1 MTLKIYGIPASRALR
16 SMWIAKELGLPYEN
30 IPVGWTD
37 GGTQKPE
44 YLALNPNGLVPTID
58 DDGFVLWES
67 AAINLYLAK
76 KHSLGTLYPTAL
88 QDEAKVWQWSFWS
101 ATEVE
106 PPLGQYV
113 YNTVMYEP
121 AKRNAQVAADSW
133 QKLLTRLKVLNGA
146 VSNTSYLLGNEFT
159 IADFNV
165 ASGLYSAVRLKLDLS
180 AYPKAVA
187 YLNACLNRPA
197 ALDARKLREQ

>member
-133 QKLLTRLKVLNGA
+133 QKLLTRLKVLNDA
-146 VSNTSYLLGNEFT
+146 VTKTPYLLGNHFT

-165 ASGLYSAVRLKLDLS
+165 ASGLYSVVRLKLDIS
-180 AYPKAVA
+180 AFPKASS
-187 YLNACLNRPA
+187 YLKTCLERPA
-197 ALDARKLREQ
+197 ALETRKLRET